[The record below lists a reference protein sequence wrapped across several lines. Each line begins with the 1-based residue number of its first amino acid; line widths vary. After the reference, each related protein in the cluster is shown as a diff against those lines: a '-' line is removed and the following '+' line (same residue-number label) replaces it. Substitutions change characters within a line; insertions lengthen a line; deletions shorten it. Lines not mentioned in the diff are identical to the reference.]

1 MLYYNYFWINKCE
14 FTKEG
19 KTIMEKIKKRI
30 ANLKVAGKL
39 KVYRMTVLVM
49 TLFLVLVAL
58 ISTLVIRS
66 NIEKMTEVWSPSLE
80 YLQDLETMTAKY
92 RIKQYQHLVE
102 SDAAIM
108 NSCEEEIQK
117 LESQIQDTGANLDA
131 IINADSDAQKG
142 QDDYEVASAAWE
154 KYRDASDEILKLSR
168 EGKQQEASKL
178 MTGEVYEDYKSFSKK
193 LTILRDKFQ
202 VELDQAKTMANVCT
216 VIIFIV
222 IVAAGLA
229 IAVVTTLIGRIIT
242 NSITEPVEQID
253 AAVASL
259 RKGELS
265 NVEMLTYESEDEL
278 GDTVRNLKEAMGI
291 LADYVSEISVEVK
304 AIAQGDLTRN
314 GDDITDFLGDFSEL
328 KTSLLYILK
337 RFNST
342 LTEISNLA
350 EQVSSNSSEVENASK
365 SLADGATEQ
374 AGVIEEL
381 NATIDTVVD
390 MAEDTA
396 KETQNASARVKA
408 SANKA
413 NEEKEKM
420 NELLTEME
428 HITEI
433 SKEIGNI
440 ITDIED
446 IASQTNLLSLNASIE
461 AARAGEAGK
470 GFAVVADQIGK
481 LAADSAQSAV
491 NTRDLIDKTLVE
503 IEKGNTI
510 TRTTADAFNQIIAD
524 MQSFAELAEN
534 TMEKA
539 NSQAESLEQIGQ
551 GIEQLSGVVQ
561 DNAAS
566 SEENTAISIN
576 LAEGAAKMHDRV
588 NIFKL
593 F

>member
-1 MLYYNYFWINKCE
+1 
-14 FTKEG
+14 
-19 KTIMEKIKKRI
+19 MEKIKKRI
-30 ANLKVAGKL
+30 ANLKVAEKL

-66 NIEKMTEVWSPSLE
+66 NIEKITEVWSPSLE

-102 SDAAIM
+102 SDESVMTA
-108 NSCEEEIQK
+108 CEEEIQK
-117 LESQIQDTGANLDA
+117 LESQIQDTGENLDA

-142 QDDYEVASAAWE
+142 QADYKAASAGWE
-154 KYRDASDEILKLSR
+154 EYRAASDEILQLSR
-168 EGKQQEASKL
+168 EGKQQEAAKL
-178 MTGEVYEDYKSFSKK
+178 MIGEVYEEYKVFAEK
-193 LTILRDKFQ
+193 LTSLRDEFQ
-202 VELDQAKTMANVCT
+202 KELDRAKTMANVCT

-229 IAVVTTLIGRIIT
+229 IAGVTTLIGRIIT
-242 NSITEPVEQID
+242 KSITEPIEQIET
-253 AAVASL
+253 AVASL

-278 GDTVRNLKEAMGI
+278 GDTIRNLKEAIGI
-291 LADYVSEISVEVK
+291 LAGYVSEISVEVK
-304 AIAQGDLTRN
+304 AIAQGDLTKN

-328 KTSLLYILK
+328 KESLLYILK

-342 LTEISNLA
+342 LTEISDLA
-350 EQVSSNSSEVENASK
+350 EQVSSNASEVENASK

-381 NATIDTVVD
+381 NATIDTVVNL
-390 MAEDTA
+390 AADTA
-396 KETQNASARVKA
+396 KETQSASARVKA

-420 NELLTEME
+420 NDLLMEME
-428 HITEI
+428 HITDI

-440 ITDIED
+440 ITDIEN

-481 LAADSAQSAV
+481 LAADSAKSAV

-524 MQSFAELAEN
+524 MEAFAELAEN

-551 GIEQLSGVVQ
+551 GIEQLSSVVQ

-566 SEENTAISIN
+566 SEENSAISIN
-576 LAEGAAKMHDRV
+576 LAEGATKMHDRV

>member
-1 MLYYNYFWINKCE
+1 
-14 FTKEG
+14 
-19 KTIMEKIKKRI
+19 MEKIKKRI
-30 ANLKVAGKL
+30 ANLKVEGKL
-39 KVYRMTVLVM
+39 KVYQMTVLVM

-58 ISTLVIRS
+58 ISTVVIRS
-66 NIEKMTEVWSPSLE
+66 NIEKITEVWSPSLE

-102 SDAAIM
+102 SDAAVM
-108 NSCEEEIQK
+108 NSCEEEIKK
-117 LESQIQDTGANLDA
+117 LESQIQDTDAKLEAIMSAN
-131 IINADSDAQKG
+131 SKAQKG
-142 QDDYEVASAAWE
+142 QDDYEVANAAWK
-154 KYRDASDEILKLSR
+154 KYRGASDEILQLSR

-229 IAVVTTLIGRIIT
+229 IAVVTTMIGKIIT
-242 NSITEPVEQID
+242 NSITEPVEQIE

-265 NVEMLTYESEDEL
+265 NVEMLTYESEDEF
-278 GDTVRNLKEAMGI
+278 GDTIRNLKEAMGI

-481 LAADSAQSAV
+481 LAADSAKSAV

-524 MQSFAELAEN
+524 MESFAELAEN

-561 DNAAS
+561 GNAAS

>member
-1 MLYYNYFWINKCE
+1 
-14 FTKEG
+14 
-19 KTIMEKIKKRI
+19 MEKIKKRI
-30 ANLKVAGKL
+30 TNLKVAGKL

-58 ISTLVIRS
+58 ISTLVIRL
-66 NIEKMTEVWSPSLE
+66 NIEKITEVWSPSLE

-102 SDAAIM
+102 SDAAVM

-117 LESQIQDTGANLDA
+117 LESQIEDTGAKLDA
-131 IINADSDAQKG
+131 IISADSKAQKG
-142 QDDYEVASAAWE
+142 RDDYDVANAAWE
-154 KYRDASDEILKLSR
+154 KYRAASDEILQLSR

-178 MTGEVYEDYKSFSKK
+178 MTGEVYEEYKAFAEK
-193 LTILRDKFQ
+193 LTTLCEKFQ

-229 IAVVTTLIGRIIT
+229 IAVVTTQIGKIIT

-265 NVEMLTYESEDEL
+265 NVEMLTYESEDEF
-278 GDTVRNLKEAMGI
+278 GDTIRNLKEAMGI

-381 NATIDTVVD
+381 NATVDTVVD
-390 MAEDTA
+390 LAADTA
-396 KETQNASARVKA
+396 KETQSASARVKA

-420 NELLTEME
+420 NDLLMEMG

-461 AARAGEAGK
+461 AARAGEAGR

-481 LAADSAQSAV
+481 LAADSAKSAV
-491 NTRDLIDKTLVE
+491 NTRELIDKTLVE

-510 TRTTADAFNQIIAD
+510 TRTTAESFNQIIED
-524 MQSFAELAEN
+524 MKSFAELAEN

-561 DNAAS
+561 GNAAS

>member
-1 MLYYNYFWINKCE
+1 
-14 FTKEG
+14 
-19 KTIMEKIKKRI
+19 MEKIKKCI
-30 ANLKVAGKL
+30 ANLKVEGKL
-39 KVYRMTVLVM
+39 KVYQMTVLVM

-58 ISTLVIRS
+58 ISTVVIRS
-66 NIEKMTEVWSPSLE
+66 NIEKITKVWSPSLE

-102 SDAAIM
+102 SDAAVM
-108 NSCEEEIQK
+108 NSCEEEITK
-117 LESQIQDTGANLDA
+117 LESQIQDTDAKLEAIMSAN
-131 IINADSDAQKG
+131 SKAQKG
-142 QDDYEVASAAWE
+142 QDDYEVANAAWK
-154 KYRDASDEILKLSR
+154 KYRGASDEILQLSR

-229 IAVVTTLIGRIIT
+229 IAVVTTMIGKIIT
-242 NSITEPVEQID
+242 NSITEPVKQID

-265 NVEMLTYESEDEL
+265 NVEMLTYESEDEF
-278 GDTVRNLKEAMGI
+278 GDTIRNLKEAMGI

-481 LAADSAQSAV
+481 LAADSAKSAV

-510 TRTTADAFNQIIAD
+510 TRTTADAFNQIITD
-524 MQSFAELAEN
+524 MESFAELAEN

-561 DNAAS
+561 GNAAS

>member
-1 MLYYNYFWINKCE
+1 
-14 FTKEG
+14 
-19 KTIMEKIKKRI
+19 MEKIKKRI
-30 ANLKVAGKL
+30 ANLKVEGKL
-39 KVYRMTVLVM
+39 KVYQMTVLVM

-58 ISTLVIRS
+58 ISTVVIRS
-66 NIEKMTEVWSPSLE
+66 NIEKITEVWSPALE

-102 SDAAIM
+102 SDAAVM
-108 NSCEEEIQK
+108 NSCEEEIKK
-117 LESQIQDTGANLDA
+117 LESQIQDTDAKLEAIMSAN
-131 IINADSDAQKG
+131 SKAQKG
-142 QDDYEVASAAWE
+142 QDDYEVANAAWE
-154 KYRDASDEILKLSR
+154 KYRGASDEILQLSR

-229 IAVVTTLIGRIIT
+229 IAVVTTMIGKIIT
-242 NSITEPVEQID
+242 NSITEPVKQID

-265 NVEMLTYESEDEL
+265 NVEMLTYESEDEF
-278 GDTVRNLKEAMGI
+278 GDTIRNLKEAMGI

-470 GFAVVADQIGK
+470 GFAVVADQIAK
-481 LAADSAQSAV
+481 LAADSAKSAV

-510 TRTTADAFNQIIAD
+510 TRTTADAFNQIITD
-524 MQSFAELAEN
+524 MESFAELAEN

-561 DNAAS
+561 GNAAS

>member
-1 MLYYNYFWINKCE
+1 
-14 FTKEG
+14 
-19 KTIMEKIKKRI
+19 MEKIKKRI

-66 NIEKMTEVWSPSLE
+66 NIEKITEVWSPALE
-80 YLQDLETMTAKY
+80 YLQELETMTAKY

-102 SDAAIM
+102 SDAATM

-131 IINADSDAQKG
+131 IMSADSDAQKG

-154 KYRDASDEILKLSR
+154 KYRAASDEILQLSR
-168 EGKQQEASKL
+168 ADKQQEAAKL
-178 MTGEVYEDYKSFSKK
+178 MIGEVYDEYKSFSEK
-193 LTILRDKFQ
+193 LTSLRDEFK
-202 VELDQAKTMANVCT
+202 VELDRAKTMANVCT
-216 VIIFIV
+216 IIIFVV

-242 NSITEPVEQID
+242 NSITEPVEQIQ
-253 AAVASL
+253 AAVSSL

-278 GDTVRNLKEAMGI
+278 GDTIRNLKEAMGI

-328 KTSLLYILK
+328 KASLLYILK

-390 MAEDTA
+390 LAADTA
-396 KETQNASARVKA
+396 KETQSASARVKA
-408 SANKA
+408 SADKA

-420 NELLTEME
+420 NDLLMEME

-461 AARAGEAGK
+461 AARAGEAGR

-481 LAADSAQSAV
+481 LAADSAKSAV

-503 IEKGNTI
+503 IEKGNNI
-510 TRTTADAFNQIIAD
+510 TRTTAEAFNQIIAD
-524 MQSFAELAEN
+524 MESFAELAQN

-561 DNAAS
+561 GNAAS

-576 LAEGAAKMHDRV
+576 LADGAAKMHDRV

>member
-1 MLYYNYFWINKCE
+1 
-14 FTKEG
+14 
-19 KTIMEKIKKRI
+19 MEKIKKRI
-30 ANLKVAGKL
+30 TNLKVEGKL
-39 KVYRMTVLVM
+39 KVYQMTVLVM

-58 ISTLVIRS
+58 ISTVVIRS
-66 NIEKMTEVWSPSLE
+66 NIEKITKVWSPSLE

-102 SDAAIM
+102 SDAAVM
-108 NSCEEEIQK
+108 NSCEEEIKK
-117 LESQIQDTGANLDA
+117 LESQIQDTDAKLEAIMSAN
-131 IINADSDAQKG
+131 SKAQKG
-142 QDDYEVASAAWE
+142 QDDYEVANAAWE
-154 KYRDASDEILKLSR
+154 KYRGASDEILQLSR

-229 IAVVTTLIGRIIT
+229 IAVVTTMIGKIIT
-242 NSITEPVEQID
+242 NSITEPVKQID

-265 NVEMLTYESEDEL
+265 NVEMLTYESEDEF
-278 GDTVRNLKEAMGI
+278 GDTIRNLKEAMGI

-470 GFAVVADQIGK
+470 GFAVVADQIAK
-481 LAADSAQSAV
+481 LAADSAKSAV

-510 TRTTADAFNQIIAD
+510 TRTTADAFNQIITD
-524 MQSFAELAEN
+524 MESFAELAEN

-561 DNAAS
+561 GNAAS

>member
-1 MLYYNYFWINKCE
+1 
-14 FTKEG
+14 
-19 KTIMEKIKKRI
+19 MEKIKKRI
-30 ANLKVAGKL
+30 ANLKVEGKL
-39 KVYRMTVLVM
+39 KVYQMTVLVM

-66 NIEKMTEVWSPSLE
+66 NIEKITEVWSPSLE

-102 SDAAIM
+102 SDAAVM
-108 NSCEEEIQK
+108 NSCEEEITK
-117 LESQIQDTGANLDA
+117 LESQIQDTDAKLEAIMSAN
-131 IINADSDAQKG
+131 SKAQKG
-142 QDDYEVASAAWE
+142 QDDYEVANAAWE
-154 KYRDASDEILKLSR
+154 KYRGASDEILQLSR

-193 LTILRDKFQ
+193 LTILCGKFQ

-229 IAVVTTLIGRIIT
+229 IAVVTTMIGRIIT
-242 NSITEPVEQID
+242 NSITEPVKQID

-265 NVEMLTYESEDEL
+265 NVEMLTYESEDEF
-278 GDTVRNLKEAMGI
+278 GDTIRNLKEAMGI
-291 LADYVSEISVEVK
+291 LADYVREISVEVK

-481 LAADSAQSAV
+481 LAADSAKSAV

-510 TRTTADAFNQIIAD
+510 TRTTADAFNQIITD
-524 MQSFAELAEN
+524 MESFAELAEN

-561 DNAAS
+561 GNAAS
-566 SEENTAISIN
+566 SEENTAISVN

>member
-1 MLYYNYFWINKCE
+1 
-14 FTKEG
+14 
-19 KTIMEKIKKRI
+19 MEKIKKRI
-30 ANLKVAGKL
+30 TNLKVAGKL

-66 NIEKMTEVWSPSLE
+66 NIEKITEVWSPSLE

-102 SDAAIM
+102 SDESVMTA
-108 NSCEEEIQK
+108 CEEEIQK
-117 LESQIQDTGANLDA
+117 LESQIQDTGENLDA

-142 QDDYEVASAAWE
+142 QADYKAASAGWE
-154 KYRDASDEILKLSR
+154 VYRAASDEILQLSR
-168 EGKQQEASKL
+168 EGKQQEAAKL
-178 MTGEVYEDYKSFSKK
+178 MIGEVYEEYTVFAEK
-193 LTILRDKFQ
+193 LTSLRDEFQ
-202 VELDQAKTMANVCT
+202 KELDRAKTMANVCT

-229 IAVVTTLIGRIIT
+229 IAGVTTLIGRIIT
-242 NSITEPVEQID
+242 KSITEPIEQIET
-253 AAVASL
+253 AVASL

-278 GDTVRNLKEAMGI
+278 GDTIRNLKEAIGI
-291 LADYVSEISVEVK
+291 LAGYVSEISVEVK
-304 AIAQGDLTRN
+304 AIAQGDLTKN

-328 KTSLLYILK
+328 KESLLYILK

-342 LTEISNLA
+342 LTEISDLA
-350 EQVSSNSSEVENASK
+350 EQVSSNASQVENASK

-381 NATIDTVVD
+381 NATIDTVVNL
-390 MAEDTA
+390 AADTA
-396 KETQNASARVKA
+396 KETQSASARVKA

-420 NELLTEME
+420 NDLLMEME
-428 HITEI
+428 HITDI

-440 ITDIED
+440 ITDIEN

-481 LAADSAQSAV
+481 LAADSAKSAV

-524 MQSFAELAEN
+524 MEAFAELAEN

-551 GIEQLSGVVQ
+551 GIEQLSSVVQ

-566 SEENTAISIN
+566 SEENSAISIN
-576 LAEGAAKMHDRV
+576 LAEGATKMHDRV

>member
-1 MLYYNYFWINKCE
+1 
-14 FTKEG
+14 
-19 KTIMEKIKKRI
+19 MEKIKKCI
-30 ANLKVAGKL
+30 ANLKVEGKL
-39 KVYRMTVLVM
+39 KVYQMTVLVM

-58 ISTLVIRS
+58 ISTVVIRS
-66 NIEKMTEVWSPSLE
+66 NIEKITEVWSPSLE

-102 SDAAIM
+102 SDAAVM
-108 NSCEEEIQK
+108 NSCEEEIKK
-117 LESQIQDTGANLDA
+117 LESQIQDTDAKLEAIMSAN
-131 IINADSDAQKG
+131 SKAQKG
-142 QDDYEVASAAWE
+142 RDDYDAANAAWE
-154 KYRDASDEILKLSR
+154 KYRGASDEILQLSR

-193 LTILRDKFQ
+193 LTILCGKFQ

-229 IAVVTTLIGRIIT
+229 IAVVTTMIGRIIT

-278 GDTVRNLKEAMGI
+278 GGTIRNLKEAMGI

-481 LAADSAQSAV
+481 LAADSAKSAV

-510 TRTTADAFNQIIAD
+510 TRTTAESFNQIITD
-524 MQSFAELAEN
+524 MESFAELAEN

-561 DNAAS
+561 GNAAS

>member
-1 MLYYNYFWINKCE
+1 
-14 FTKEG
+14 
-19 KTIMEKIKKRI
+19 MEKIKKCI
-30 ANLKVAGKL
+30 ANLKVEGKL
-39 KVYRMTVLVM
+39 KVYQMTVLVM

-58 ISTLVIRS
+58 ISTVVIRS
-66 NIEKMTEVWSPSLE
+66 NIEKITKVWSPSLE

-102 SDAAIM
+102 SDAAVM
-108 NSCEEEIQK
+108 NSCEEEIKK
-117 LESQIQDTGANLDA
+117 LESQIQDTDAKLEAIMSAN
-131 IINADSDAQKG
+131 SKAQKG
-142 QDDYEVASAAWE
+142 QDDYEVANAAWK
-154 KYRDASDEILKLSR
+154 KYRGASDEILQLSR

-229 IAVVTTLIGRIIT
+229 IAVVTTMIGKIIT
-242 NSITEPVEQID
+242 NSITEPVKQID

-278 GDTVRNLKEAMGI
+278 GDTIRNLKEAMGI
-291 LADYVSEISVEVK
+291 LADYVREISVEVK

-481 LAADSAQSAV
+481 LAADSAKSAV

-510 TRTTADAFNQIIAD
+510 TRTTADAFNQIITD
-524 MQSFAELAEN
+524 MESFAELAEN

-561 DNAAS
+561 GNAAS
-566 SEENTAISIN
+566 SEENTAISVN

>member
-1 MLYYNYFWINKCE
+1 
-14 FTKEG
+14 
-19 KTIMEKIKKRI
+19 MEKIKKRI
-30 ANLKVAGKL
+30 ANLKVEGKL
-39 KVYRMTVLVM
+39 KVYQMTVLVM

-58 ISTLVIRS
+58 ISTVVIRS
-66 NIEKMTEVWSPSLE
+66 NIEKITKVWSPSLE

-102 SDAAIM
+102 SDAAVM
-108 NSCEEEIQK
+108 NSCEEEIKK
-117 LESQIQDTGANLDA
+117 LESQIQDTDAKLEAIMSAN
-131 IINADSDAQKG
+131 SKAQKG
-142 QDDYEVASAAWE
+142 QDDYEVANAAWE
-154 KYRDASDEILKLSR
+154 KYRGASDEILQLSR

-193 LTILRDKFQ
+193 LTILCDKFQ

-229 IAVVTTLIGRIIT
+229 IAVVTTMIGKIIT
-242 NSITEPVEQID
+242 NSITEPVKQID

-278 GDTVRNLKEAMGI
+278 GDTIRNLKEAMGI

-420 NELLTEME
+420 NDLLKEME

-481 LAADSAQSAV
+481 LAADSAKSAV

-510 TRTTADAFNQIIAD
+510 TRTTADAFNQIITD
-524 MQSFAELAEN
+524 MESFAELAEN

-561 DNAAS
+561 GNAAS

>member
-1 MLYYNYFWINKCE
+1 
-14 FTKEG
+14 
-19 KTIMEKIKKRI
+19 MEKIKKRI
-30 ANLKVAGKL
+30 ANLKVEGKL
-39 KVYRMTVLVM
+39 KVYQMTVLVM

-58 ISTLVIRS
+58 ISTVVIRS
-66 NIEKMTEVWSPSLE
+66 NIEKITKVWSPSLE

-102 SDAAIM
+102 SDAAVM
-108 NSCEEEIQK
+108 NSCEEEIKK
-117 LESQIQDTGANLDA
+117 LESQIQDTDAKLEAIMSAN
-131 IINADSDAQKG
+131 SKAQKG
-142 QDDYEVASAAWE
+142 QDDYEVANAAWE
-154 KYRDASDEILKLSR
+154 KYRGASDEILQLSR

-229 IAVVTTLIGRIIT
+229 IAVVTTMIGKIIT
-242 NSITEPVEQID
+242 NSITEPVKQID

-265 NVEMLTYESEDEL
+265 NVEMLTYESGDEF
-278 GDTVRNLKEAMGI
+278 GDTIRNLKEAMGI
-291 LADYVSEISVEVK
+291 LADYVREISVEVK

-481 LAADSAQSAV
+481 LAADSAKSAV
-491 NTRDLIDKTLVE
+491 NTRELIDKTLVE

-510 TRTTADAFNQIIAD
+510 TRTTAESFNQIIED
-524 MQSFAELAEN
+524 MKSFAELAEN

-561 DNAAS
+561 GNAAS

>member
-1 MLYYNYFWINKCE
+1 
-14 FTKEG
+14 
-19 KTIMEKIKKRI
+19 MEKIKKCI
-30 ANLKVAGKL
+30 ANLKVEGKL
-39 KVYRMTVLVM
+39 KVYQMTVLVM

-58 ISTLVIRS
+58 ISTVVIRS
-66 NIEKMTEVWSPSLE
+66 NIEKITKVWSPSLE

-102 SDAAIM
+102 SDAAVM
-108 NSCEEEIQK
+108 NSCEEEIKK
-117 LESQIQDTGANLDA
+117 LESQIQDTDAKLEAIMSAN
-131 IINADSDAQKG
+131 SKAQKG
-142 QDDYEVASAAWE
+142 RDDYEVANAAWE
-154 KYRDASDEILKLSR
+154 KYRGASDEILQLSR

-193 LTILRDKFQ
+193 LTILCGKFQ

-229 IAVVTTLIGRIIT
+229 IAVVTTMIGRIIT
-242 NSITEPVEQID
+242 NSITEPVKQID

-265 NVEMLTYESEDEL
+265 NVEMLTYESEDEF
-278 GDTVRNLKEAMGI
+278 GDTIRNLKEAMGI

-481 LAADSAQSAV
+481 LAADSAKSAV

-524 MQSFAELAEN
+524 MESFAELAEN

-561 DNAAS
+561 GNAAS

>member
-1 MLYYNYFWINKCE
+1 
-14 FTKEG
+14 
-19 KTIMEKIKKRI
+19 MEKIKKCI
-30 ANLKVAGKL
+30 ANLKVEGKL
-39 KVYRMTVLVM
+39 KVYQMTVLVM

-58 ISTLVIRS
+58 ISTVVIRS
-66 NIEKMTEVWSPSLE
+66 NIEKITKVWSPSLE

-102 SDAAIM
+102 SDAAVM
-108 NSCEEEIQK
+108 NSCEEEIKK
-117 LESQIQDTGANLDA
+117 LESQIQDTDAKLEAIMSAN
-131 IINADSDAQKG
+131 SKAQKG
-142 QDDYEVASAAWE
+142 QDDYEVANAAWE
-154 KYRDASDEILKLSR
+154 KYRGASDEILQLSR

-193 LTILRDKFQ
+193 LTILCGKFQ

-229 IAVVTTLIGRIIT
+229 IAVVTTMIGKIIT

-265 NVEMLTYESEDEL
+265 NVEMLTYESEDEF
-278 GDTVRNLKEAMGI
+278 GDTIRNLKEAMGI

-481 LAADSAQSAV
+481 LAADSAKSAV

-510 TRTTADAFNQIIAD
+510 TRTTADAFNQIITD
-524 MQSFAELAEN
+524 MESFAELAEN

-561 DNAAS
+561 GNAAS

>member
-1 MLYYNYFWINKCE
+1 
-14 FTKEG
+14 
-19 KTIMEKIKKRI
+19 MEKIKKRI
-30 ANLKVAGKL
+30 ANLKVEGKL
-39 KVYRMTVLVM
+39 KVYQMTVLVM

-58 ISTLVIRS
+58 ISTVVIRS
-66 NIEKMTEVWSPSLE
+66 NIEKITKVWSPSLE

-102 SDAAIM
+102 SDAAVM
-108 NSCEEEIQK
+108 NSCEEEIKK
-117 LESQIQDTGANLDA
+117 LESQIQDTDAKLEAIMSAN
-131 IINADSDAQKG
+131 SKAQKG
-142 QDDYEVASAAWE
+142 QDDYEVANAAWE
-154 KYRDASDEILKLSR
+154 KYRGASDEILQLSR

-229 IAVVTTLIGRIIT
+229 IAVVTTMIGRIIT

-265 NVEMLTYESEDEL
+265 NVEMLTYESEDEF
-278 GDTVRNLKEAMGI
+278 GDTIRNLKEAMGI

-470 GFAVVADQIGK
+470 GFAVVADQIAK
-481 LAADSAQSAV
+481 LAADSAKSAV

-510 TRTTADAFNQIIAD
+510 TRTTADAFNQIITD
-524 MQSFAELAEN
+524 MESFAELAEN

-561 DNAAS
+561 GNAAS

>member
-1 MLYYNYFWINKCE
+1 
-14 FTKEG
+14 
-19 KTIMEKIKKRI
+19 MEKIKKCI

-39 KVYRMTVLVM
+39 KVYQMTVLVM

-66 NIEKMTEVWSPSLE
+66 NIEKITEVWSPSLE

-102 SDAAIM
+102 SDAAVM
-108 NSCEEEIQK
+108 NSCEEEIKK
-117 LESQIQDTGANLDA
+117 LESQIQDTDAKLEAIMSAN
-131 IINADSDAQKG
+131 SKAQKG
-142 QDDYEVASAAWE
+142 QDDYEVANAAWE
-154 KYRDASDEILKLSR
+154 KYRAASDEILKLSR

-229 IAVVTTLIGRIIT
+229 IAVVTTMIGKIIT
-242 NSITEPVEQID
+242 NSITEPVKQID

-265 NVEMLTYESEDEL
+265 NVEMLTYESEDEF
-278 GDTVRNLKEAMGI
+278 GDTIRNLKEAMGI

-481 LAADSAQSAV
+481 LAADSAKSAV

-510 TRTTADAFNQIIAD
+510 TRTTADAFNQIITD
-524 MQSFAELAEN
+524 MESFAELAEN

-561 DNAAS
+561 GNAAS

>member
-1 MLYYNYFWINKCE
+1 
-14 FTKEG
+14 
-19 KTIMEKIKKRI
+19 MEKIKKCI
-30 ANLKVAGKL
+30 ANLKVEGKL
-39 KVYRMTVLVM
+39 KVYQMTVLVM

-58 ISTLVIRS
+58 ISTVVIRS
-66 NIEKMTEVWSPSLE
+66 NIEKITKVWSPSLE

-102 SDAAIM
+102 SDAAVM
-108 NSCEEEIQK
+108 NSCEEEIKK
-117 LESQIQDTGANLDA
+117 LESQIQDTDAKLEAIMSAN
-131 IINADSDAQKG
+131 SKAQKG
-142 QDDYEVASAAWE
+142 QDDYEVANAAWK
-154 KYRDASDEILKLSR
+154 KYRGASDEILQLSR

-229 IAVVTTLIGRIIT
+229 IAVVTTMIGKIIT
-242 NSITEPVEQID
+242 NSITEPVKQID

-278 GDTVRNLKEAMGI
+278 GDTIKNLKEAMGI

-481 LAADSAQSAV
+481 LAADSAKSAV

-510 TRTTADAFNQIIAD
+510 TRTTADAFNQIITD
-524 MQSFAELAEN
+524 MESFAELAEN

-561 DNAAS
+561 GNAAS

>member
-1 MLYYNYFWINKCE
+1 
-14 FTKEG
+14 
-19 KTIMEKIKKRI
+19 MEKLKKRI
-30 ANLKVAGKL
+30 SNLKVAGKL
-39 KVYRMTVLVM
+39 KLYRITVLVM
-49 TLFLVLVAL
+49 TLFLMLVAL
-58 ISTLVIRS
+58 TSTLVIRS
-66 NIEKMTEVWSPSLE
+66 NIEKITEVWSPSLE
-80 YLQDLETMTAKY
+80 YMQDLETMTAQY

-102 SDAAIM
+102 SDTAIM
-108 NSCEEEIQK
+108 NSCEAEIQK
-117 LESQIQDTGANLDA
+117 LESQIQDTSANLGA
-131 IINADSDAQKG
+131 IIAADSDAQKG
-142 QDDYEVASAAWE
+142 QADYEAASKGWE
-154 KYRDASDEILKLSR
+154 KYKAASDEILQLSR
-168 EGKQQEASKL
+168 EGKQQEAAKL
-178 MTGEVYEDYKSFSKK
+178 MIGEVYEEYKAFTEK
-193 LTILRDKFQ
+193 LTILRDEFQ
-202 VELDQAKTMANVCT
+202 VELDRAKTVANVCT

-229 IAVVTTLIGRIIT
+229 IAVVTTLIGGIIT
-242 NSITEPVEQID
+242 KSITEPVEQID

-265 NVEMLTYESEDEL
+265 NVEMLTYESEDEF
-278 GDTVRNLKEAMGI
+278 GDTIRNLKEAMGI
-291 LADYVSEISVEVK
+291 LADYVREISVEVK

-350 EQVSSNSSEVENASK
+350 EQVSSNALEVENASK

-374 AGVIEEL
+374 AAVIEEL
-381 NATIDTVVD
+381 NATVDTVVD
-390 MAEDTA
+390 LAEDTA
-396 KETQNASARVKA
+396 KETQSASARVKA

-420 NELLTEME
+420 NDLLTEMK

-446 IASQTNLLSLNASIE
+446 IAAQTNLLSLNASIE
-461 AARAGEAGK
+461 AARAGEAGR

-481 LAADSAQSAV
+481 LAADSAKSVV

-524 MQSFAELAEN
+524 MESFAELAEN

-561 DNAAS
+561 GNAAS

>member
-1 MLYYNYFWINKCE
+1 
-14 FTKEG
+14 
-19 KTIMEKIKKRI
+19 MEKIKKRI

-39 KVYRMTVLVM
+39 KVYQMTVLVM

-58 ISTLVIRS
+58 ISTVVIRS
-66 NIEKMTEVWSPSLE
+66 NIEKITKVWSPSLE

-102 SDAAIM
+102 SDAAVM
-108 NSCEEEIQK
+108 NSCEEEITK
-117 LESQIQDTGANLDA
+117 LESQIQDTDAKLEAIMSAN
-131 IINADSDAQKG
+131 SKAQKG
-142 QDDYEVASAAWE
+142 QDDYEVANAAWE
-154 KYRDASDEILKLSR
+154 KYRGASDEILQLSR

-242 NSITEPVEQID
+242 NSITEPVKQID

-265 NVEMLTYESEDEL
+265 NVEMLTYESEDEF
-278 GDTVRNLKEAMGI
+278 GDTIRNLKEAMGI
-291 LADYVSEISVEVK
+291 LADYVREISVEVK

-342 LTEISNLA
+342 LSEISNLA

-481 LAADSAQSAV
+481 LAADSAKSAV
-491 NTRDLIDKTLVE
+491 NTRELIDKTLVE

-510 TRTTADAFNQIIAD
+510 TRTTAESFNQIITD
-524 MQSFAELAEN
+524 MESFAELAEN

-561 DNAAS
+561 GNAAS

>member
-1 MLYYNYFWINKCE
+1 
-14 FTKEG
+14 
-19 KTIMEKIKKRI
+19 MEKIKKRI

-66 NIEKMTEVWSPSLE
+66 NIEKITEVWSPSLE

-102 SDAAIM
+102 SDAAVM
-108 NSCEEEIQK
+108 NSCEEEITK
-117 LESQIQDTGANLDA
+117 LESQIQDTDAKLEAIMSAN
-131 IINADSDAQKG
+131 SKAQKG
-142 QDDYEVASAAWE
+142 QDDYEVANAAWE
-154 KYRDASDEILKLSR
+154 KYRGASDEILQLSR

-193 LTILRDKFQ
+193 LTILCGKFQ

-229 IAVVTTLIGRIIT
+229 IAVVTTMIGRIIT
-242 NSITEPVEQID
+242 NSITEPVKQID

-278 GDTVRNLKEAMGI
+278 GDTIKNLKEAMGI

-350 EQVSSNSSEVENASK
+350 EQVSSNASEVENASK

-390 MAEDTA
+390 LAADTA
-396 KETQNASARVKA
+396 KETQSASARVKA
-408 SANKA
+408 SADKA

-420 NELLTEME
+420 NDLLMEME

-481 LAADSAQSAV
+481 LAADSAKSAV

-524 MQSFAELAEN
+524 MESFAEIAQN

-561 DNAAS
+561 GNAAS
-566 SEENTAISIN
+566 SEENTAISVN
-576 LAEGAAKMHDRV
+576 LAEGAAKMQDRV
-588 NIFKL
+588 KIFKL

>member
-1 MLYYNYFWINKCE
+1 
-14 FTKEG
+14 
-19 KTIMEKIKKRI
+19 MEKIKKCI
-30 ANLKVAGKL
+30 ANLKVEGKL
-39 KVYRMTVLVM
+39 KVYQMTVLVM

-58 ISTLVIRS
+58 ISTVVIRS
-66 NIEKMTEVWSPSLE
+66 NIEKITKVWSPSLE

-102 SDAAIM
+102 SDAAVM
-108 NSCEEEIQK
+108 NSCEEEITK
-117 LESQIQDTGANLDA
+117 LESQIQDTDAKLEAIMSAN
-131 IINADSDAQKG
+131 SKAQKG
-142 QDDYEVASAAWE
+142 QDDYEVANAAWE
-154 KYRDASDEILKLSR
+154 KYRGASDEILQLSR

-193 LTILRDKFQ
+193 LTILCGKFQ

-229 IAVVTTLIGRIIT
+229 IAVVTTMIGKIIT
-242 NSITEPVEQID
+242 NSITEPVKQID

-265 NVEMLTYESEDEL
+265 NVEMLTYESEDEF
-278 GDTVRNLKEAMGI
+278 GDTIRNLKEAMGI
-291 LADYVSEISVEVK
+291 LADYVREISVEVK

-481 LAADSAQSAV
+481 LAADSAKSAV

-510 TRTTADAFNQIIAD
+510 TRTTADAFNQIITD
-524 MQSFAELAEN
+524 MESFAELAEN

-561 DNAAS
+561 GNAAS

>member
-1 MLYYNYFWINKCE
+1 
-14 FTKEG
+14 
-19 KTIMEKIKKRI
+19 MEKIKKCI
-30 ANLKVAGKL
+30 ANLKVEGKL
-39 KVYRMTVLVM
+39 KVYQMTVLVM

-58 ISTLVIRS
+58 ISTVVIRS
-66 NIEKMTEVWSPSLE
+66 NIEKITKVWSPSLE

-102 SDAAIM
+102 SDAAVM
-108 NSCEEEIQK
+108 NSCEEEITK
-117 LESQIQDTGANLDA
+117 LESQIQDTDAKLEAIMSAN
-131 IINADSDAQKG
+131 SKAQKG
-142 QDDYEVASAAWE
+142 QDDYEVANAAWE
-154 KYRDASDEILKLSR
+154 KYRGASDEILQLSR

-178 MTGEVYEDYKSFSKK
+178 MTGEVYEAYKSFSKK

-242 NSITEPVEQID
+242 NSITEPVKQID

-265 NVEMLTYESEDEL
+265 NVEMLTYESEDEF
-278 GDTVRNLKEAMGI
+278 GDTIRNLKEAMGI
-291 LADYVSEISVEVK
+291 LADYVREISVEVK

-481 LAADSAQSAV
+481 LAADSAKSAV

-510 TRTTADAFNQIIAD
+510 TRTTADAFNQIITD
-524 MQSFAELAEN
+524 MESFAELAEN

-561 DNAAS
+561 GNAAS

>member
-1 MLYYNYFWINKCE
+1 
-14 FTKEG
+14 
-19 KTIMEKIKKRI
+19 MEKIKKHI

-66 NIEKMTEVWSPSLE
+66 NIEKITEVWSPSLE

-102 SDAAIM
+102 SDESVMTA
-108 NSCEEEIQK
+108 CEEEIQK
-117 LESQIQDTGANLDA
+117 LESQIQDTGENLDA

-142 QDDYEVASAAWE
+142 QADYKAASAGWE
-154 KYRDASDEILKLSR
+154 EYRAASDEILQLSR
-168 EGKQQEASKL
+168 EGKQQEAAKL
-178 MTGEVYEDYKSFSKK
+178 MIGEVYEEYKVFAEK
-193 LTILRDKFQ
+193 LTSLRDEFQ
-202 VELDQAKTMANVCT
+202 KELDRAKTMANVCT
-216 VIIFIV
+216 IIIFIV

-229 IAVVTTLIGRIIT
+229 IAGVTTLIGRIIT
-242 NSITEPVEQID
+242 KSITEPIEQIET
-253 AAVASL
+253 AVASL

-278 GDTVRNLKEAMGI
+278 GDTIRNLKEAMGI

-304 AIAQGDLTRN
+304 AIAQGDLTKN

-328 KTSLLYILK
+328 KESLLYILK

-342 LTEISNLA
+342 LTEISDLA
-350 EQVSSNSSEVENASK
+350 EQVSSNASQVENASK

-381 NATIDTVVD
+381 NATIDTVVNL
-390 MAEDTA
+390 AADTA
-396 KETQNASARVKA
+396 KETQSASARVKA

-420 NELLTEME
+420 NDLLMEME
-428 HITEI
+428 HITDI

-440 ITDIED
+440 ITDIEN

-481 LAADSAQSAV
+481 LAADSAKSAV

-524 MQSFAELAEN
+524 MEAFAELAEN

-551 GIEQLSGVVQ
+551 GIEQLSSVVQ

-566 SEENTAISIN
+566 SEENSAISIN
-576 LAEGAAKMHDRV
+576 LAEGASKMHDRV

>member
-1 MLYYNYFWINKCE
+1 
-14 FTKEG
+14 
-19 KTIMEKIKKRI
+19 MEKIKKRI
-30 ANLKVAGKL
+30 ANLKVEGKL
-39 KVYRMTVLVM
+39 KVYQMTVLVM

-58 ISTLVIRS
+58 ISTVVIRS
-66 NIEKMTEVWSPSLE
+66 NIEKITKVWSPSLE

-102 SDAAIM
+102 SDAAVM
-108 NSCEEEIQK
+108 NSCEEEITK
-117 LESQIQDTGANLDA
+117 LESQIQNTDAKLEAIMSAN
-131 IINADSDAQKG
+131 SKAQKG
-142 QDDYEVASAAWE
+142 QDDYEVANAAWE
-154 KYRDASDEILKLSR
+154 KYRGASDEILQLSR

-193 LTILRDKFQ
+193 LTILCDKFQ

-229 IAVVTTLIGRIIT
+229 IAVVTTLIGKIIT
-242 NSITEPVEQID
+242 NSITEPVEQIE

-278 GDTVRNLKEAMGI
+278 GDTIRNLKEAMGI

-481 LAADSAQSAV
+481 LAADSAKSAV

-510 TRTTADAFNQIIAD
+510 TRTTADAFNQIITD
-524 MQSFAELAEN
+524 MESFAELAEN

-561 DNAAS
+561 GNAAS

>member
-1 MLYYNYFWINKCE
+1 
-14 FTKEG
+14 
-19 KTIMEKIKKRI
+19 MEKIKKRI
-30 ANLKVAGKL
+30 ANLKVEGKL
-39 KVYRMTVLVM
+39 KVYQMTVLVM

-66 NIEKMTEVWSPSLE
+66 NIEKITEVWSPSLG

-102 SDAAIM
+102 SDDAVM

-117 LESQIQDTGANLDA
+117 LESQIQDTSVNLDA
-131 IINADSDAQKG
+131 IMSADSDAQKG
-142 QDDYEVASAAWE
+142 QDDYKAASAAWE
-154 KYRDASDEILKLSR
+154 TYRDASDEILKLSR

-193 LTILRDKFQ
+193 LTILCGKFQ

-229 IAVVTTLIGRIIT
+229 IAVVTTMIGRIIT

-265 NVEMLTYESEDEL
+265 NVEMLTYESEDEF
-278 GDTVRNLKEAMGI
+278 GDTIRNLKEAMGI

-461 AARAGEAGK
+461 AARAGEAGR

-481 LAADSAQSAV
+481 LAADSAKSAV

-510 TRTTADAFNQIIAD
+510 TRTTADAFNQIITD
-524 MQSFAELAEN
+524 MESFAELAEN

-561 DNAAS
+561 GNAAS

>member
-1 MLYYNYFWINKCE
+1 
-14 FTKEG
+14 
-19 KTIMEKIKKRI
+19 MEKIKKRI

-39 KVYRMTVLVM
+39 KVYRITVLVM

-58 ISTLVIRS
+58 ISTVVIRS
-66 NIEKMTEVWSPSLE
+66 NIEKITKVWSPSLE

-102 SDAAIM
+102 SDAAVM
-108 NSCEEEIQK
+108 NSCEEEITK
-117 LESQIQDTGANLDA
+117 LESQIQDTDAKLEAIMSAN
-131 IINADSDAQKG
+131 SKAQKG
-142 QDDYEVASAAWE
+142 QDDYEVANAAWE
-154 KYRDASDEILKLSR
+154 KYRGASDEILQLSR

-193 LTILRDKFQ
+193 LTILCDKFQ

-229 IAVVTTLIGRIIT
+229 IAVVTTLIGKIIT
-242 NSITEPVEQID
+242 NSITEPVEQIE

-278 GDTVRNLKEAMGI
+278 GDTIRNLKEAMGI

-481 LAADSAQSAV
+481 LAADSAKSAV

-510 TRTTADAFNQIIAD
+510 TRTTADAFNQIITD
-524 MQSFAELAEN
+524 MESFAELAEN

-561 DNAAS
+561 GNAAS

>member
-1 MLYYNYFWINKCE
+1 
-14 FTKEG
+14 
-19 KTIMEKIKKRI
+19 MEKIKKRI
-30 ANLKVAGKL
+30 ANLKVEGKL
-39 KVYRMTVLVM
+39 KVYQMTVLVM

-58 ISTLVIRS
+58 ISTAVIRS
-66 NIEKMTEVWSPSLE
+66 NIEKITKVWSPSLE
-80 YLQDLETMTAKY
+80 YLQDLETMTARY
-92 RIKQYQHLVE
+92 RIKQYQHLVS
-102 SDAAIM
+102 SDEAVM
-108 NSCEEEIQK
+108 NSCEEEIKK
-117 LESQIQDTGANLDA
+117 LESQIQDTDAKLDA
-131 IINADSDAQKG
+131 IMSANSKAQKG
-142 QDDYEVASAAWE
+142 RDDYDVASTAWE
-154 KYRDASDEILKLSR
+154 KYRGASDEILQLSR

-178 MTGEVYEDYKSFSKK
+178 MTGEVYEAYKSFSKK

-229 IAVVTTLIGRIIT
+229 IAVVTTMIGRIIT
-242 NSITEPVEQID
+242 NSITEPVKQID

-265 NVEMLTYESEDEL
+265 NVEMLTYESEDEF
-278 GDTVRNLKEAMGI
+278 GDTIRNLKEAMGI

-461 AARAGEAGK
+461 AARAGEAGR

-481 LAADSAQSAV
+481 LAADSAKSAV

-510 TRTTADAFNQIIAD
+510 TRTTADAFNQIITD
-524 MQSFAELAEN
+524 MESFAELAEN

-561 DNAAS
+561 GNAAS

>member
-1 MLYYNYFWINKCE
+1 
-14 FTKEG
+14 
-19 KTIMEKIKKRI
+19 MEKIKKRI
-30 ANLKVAGKL
+30 ANLKVEGKL
-39 KVYRMTVLVM
+39 KVYQMTVLVM

-58 ISTLVIRS
+58 ISTVVIRS
-66 NIEKMTEVWSPSLE
+66 NIEKITKVWSPSLE

-102 SDAAIM
+102 SDAAVM
-108 NSCEEEIQK
+108 NSCEEEIKK
-117 LESQIQDTGANLDA
+117 LESQIQDTDAKLEAIMSAN
-131 IINADSDAQKG
+131 SKAQKG
-142 QDDYEVASAAWE
+142 QDDYEVANAAWK
-154 KYRDASDEILKLSR
+154 KYRGASDEILQLSR

-229 IAVVTTLIGRIIT
+229 IAVVTTMIGKIIT
-242 NSITEPVEQID
+242 NSITEPVKQID

-265 NVEMLTYESEDEL
+265 NVEMLTYESEDEF
-278 GDTVRNLKEAMGI
+278 GDTIRNLKEAMGI

-381 NATIDTVVD
+381 NATVDTVVD

-481 LAADSAQSAV
+481 LAADSAKSAV

-510 TRTTADAFNQIIAD
+510 TRTTADAFNQIITD
-524 MQSFAELAEN
+524 MESFAELAEN

-561 DNAAS
+561 GNAAS

>member
-1 MLYYNYFWINKCE
+1 
-14 FTKEG
+14 
-19 KTIMEKIKKRI
+19 MEKIKKCI
-30 ANLKVAGKL
+30 ANLKVEGKL
-39 KVYRMTVLVM
+39 KVYQMTVLVM

-58 ISTLVIRS
+58 ISTVVIRS
-66 NIEKMTEVWSPSLE
+66 NIEKITKVWSPSLE

-102 SDAAIM
+102 SDAAVM
-108 NSCEEEIQK
+108 NSCEEEIKK
-117 LESQIQDTGANLDA
+117 LESQIQDTDAKLEAIMSAN
-131 IINADSDAQKG
+131 SKAQKG
-142 QDDYEVASAAWE
+142 QDDYEVANAAWK
-154 KYRDASDEILKLSR
+154 KYRGASDEILQLSR

-193 LTILRDKFQ
+193 LTILCGKFQ

-229 IAVVTTLIGRIIT
+229 IAVVTTMIGRIIT
-242 NSITEPVEQID
+242 NSITEPVKQID

-265 NVEMLTYESEDEL
+265 NVEMLTYESEDEF
-278 GDTVRNLKEAMGI
+278 GDTIRNLKEAMGI

-328 KTSLLYILK
+328 KVSLLYILK

-420 NELLTEME
+420 NDLLMEME

-481 LAADSAQSAV
+481 LAADSAKSAV

-510 TRTTADAFNQIIAD
+510 TRTTADAFNQIITD
-524 MQSFAELAEN
+524 MESFAELAEN

-561 DNAAS
+561 GNAAS

>member
-1 MLYYNYFWINKCE
+1 
-14 FTKEG
+14 
-19 KTIMEKIKKRI
+19 MEKIKKHI

-39 KVYRMTVLVM
+39 KLYQMTVLVM
-49 TLFLVLVAL
+49 TFFLVLVAL

-66 NIEKMTEVWSPSLE
+66 KIEKITEVWSPALE
-80 YLQDLETMTAKY
+80 YLQELETMTAKY

-102 SDAAIM
+102 SDDAVM
-108 NSCEEEIQK
+108 TSCEEEIQK
-117 LESQIQDTGANLDA
+117 LESQIQDTEANLEA
-131 IINADSDAQKG
+131 IMSADRDAQEG
-142 QDDYEVASAAWE
+142 QDDYEVANAAWE
-154 KYRDASDEILKLSR
+154 EYRAASDEILKLSR
-168 EGKQQEASKL
+168 EGKQQEASEL
-178 MTGEVYEDYKSFSKK
+178 MTGEVYEEYTSFAEK

-202 VELDQAKTMANVCT
+202 VELDRAKTMANVCT
-216 VIIFIV
+216 IIIFVV

-242 NSITEPVEQID
+242 NSITEPVEQIE

-278 GDTVRNLKEAMGI
+278 GGTIRNLKEAMGI

-350 EQVSSNSSEVENASK
+350 EQVSSNASEVENASK

-390 MAEDTA
+390 LAADTA
-396 KETQNASARVKA
+396 KETQSASARVKT

-461 AARAGEAGK
+461 AARAGEAGR

-481 LAADSAQSAV
+481 LAADSAKSAV

-524 MQSFAELAEN
+524 MESFADIAEN

-539 NSQAESLEQIGQ
+539 NSQAESLEQIGK

-561 DNAAS
+561 GNAAS
-566 SEENTAISIN
+566 SEENTAISVN

>member
-1 MLYYNYFWINKCE
+1 
-14 FTKEG
+14 
-19 KTIMEKIKKRI
+19 MEKIKKCI
-30 ANLKVAGKL
+30 ANLKVEGKL
-39 KVYRMTVLVM
+39 KVYQMTVLVM

-58 ISTLVIRS
+58 ISTVVIRS
-66 NIEKMTEVWSPSLE
+66 NIEKITEVWSPSLE

-102 SDAAIM
+102 SDAAVM
-108 NSCEEEIQK
+108 NSCEEEIKK
-117 LESQIQDTGANLDA
+117 LESQIQDTDAKLEAIMSAN
-131 IINADSDAQKG
+131 SKAQKG
-142 QDDYEVASAAWE
+142 QDDYEVANAAWE
-154 KYRDASDEILKLSR
+154 KYRGASDEILQLSR

-229 IAVVTTLIGRIIT
+229 IAVVTTMIGKIIT
-242 NSITEPVEQID
+242 NSITEPVKQID

-265 NVEMLTYESEDEL
+265 NVEMLTYESEDEF
-278 GDTVRNLKEAMGI
+278 GDTIRNLKEAMGI
-291 LADYVSEISVEVK
+291 LADYVREISVEVK

-481 LAADSAQSAV
+481 LAADSAKSAV

-510 TRTTADAFNQIIAD
+510 TRTTAESFNQIITD
-524 MQSFAELAEN
+524 MESFAELAEN

-561 DNAAS
+561 GNAAS